1 MESSHRLLDVNQ
13 ASLPLDHGTVSQ
25 HVPKDLNPDRLG
37 WNQQCY
43 RYTRDALLF
52 LPSGSRETRTHKR
65 IAPPPVFKT
74 GSRAPTEGWSRPD
87 DFPTALLTRIELAA
101 T

>member
-25 HVPKDLNPDRLG
+25 HVPKGWNPDRLG

-43 RYTRDALLF
+43 RYTRGALLF
-52 LPSGSRETRTHKR
+52 LPSGSRETRTHKQN
-65 IAPPPVFKT
+65 APPPVFKI
-74 GSRAPTEGWSRPD
+74 GSRAPTGGWSRPD

>member
-1 MESSHRLLDVNQ
+1 MESNHLLLDVNQ

-37 WNQQCY
+37 WNQPCY
-43 RYTRDALLF
+43 RYTRDALWIM
-52 LPSGSRETRTHKR
+52 PSGSRETRTHKR

-74 GSRAPTEGWSRPD
+74 GSSSGRMTSIKRS
-87 DFPTALLTRIELAA
+87 
-101 T
+101 